1 MVRERATALLVDFD
15 GVLRRWDPAVA
26 AEVEREY
33 GLSTGVLGEIAT
45 SWGLLQ
51 PVLTGRVSHADW
63 MSSVADALTPSVG
76 DPDRARAA
84 VEQWQRHRGEVDPQV
99 LAFIREVRAAG
110 IRVGLGT
117 NATDQL
123 DADLAALDL
132 TDELDVVVNSSVIGV
147 HKPARVLPGRLCGA
161 GDPAGPG
168 ALRRRRGPGDQ
179 RGPGGRVVGVPLE
192 RAGGPALPAGR
203 AGLLTAAGHSPVTPS
218 IASRIRSACPLCRA
232 YSSIMCR

>member
-147 HKPARVLPGRLCGA
+147 HKPAKEYFQAACVALETPPDRVLFVDDEDRAISGA
-161 GDPAGPG
+161 
-168 ALRRRRGPGDQ
+168 
-179 RGPGGRVVGVPLE
+179 RV
-192 RAGGPALPAGR
+192 
-203 AGLLTAAGHSPVTPS
+203 AGLSAYRWNGPEDLRYLRAAL
-218 IASRIRSACPLCRA
+218 AC
-232 YSSIMCR
+232 